1 MFKLIWLQMKM
12 EWTKFIAIIL
22 TTIIALSF
30 TIPFVL
36 FGGTVIHQLIRGIET
51 NEDLLAVTSATSG
64 SIIGLSAIFIS
75 TLMVQSIKRR
85 QSFIHNLR
93 LNGMTY
99 NSLSKMFLIE
109 ITLIMIFAFLI
120 SLPVSF
126 GVTKFL
132 VFRFEN
138 IRLIDKNF
146 KIEHNPLFYFIALFS
161 VYLIISAVTFIV
173 AIGYRKIQKT
183 QTKIKNHKWKILIG
197 ILIFIAM
204 WGGYFGIIIP
214 TRDNIASVQLP
225 LFAIIVSFAFIGKY
239 LWKFLIKILLKITPR
254 TSLTFLSFKSLLS
267 GRSTILQP
275 VFTIFTGVIISSGP
289 IEIPKTLE
297 KSTIQAIRSAYSNIS
312 SSISINEVYTKY
324 DSIHSEFESTDKN
337 VFISS
342 FISNSV
348 DILKKYDSEGE
359 MVLREWTAQA
369 VGGNFFLPEVGL
381 YEGEISNFIGST
393 RKLNSIIVSKSL
405 KAKIGQ
411 QIQVSFNNKKNLYSF
426 EVVAL
431 FETTPIKNE
440 FFSEIYFNY
449 SDISQIHDI
458 KKGDFDIATIMSDT
472 DHLKTFY
479 NTYSPFS
486 MEGFITIF
494 NKMNTEINVLFGS
507 IFTLLSSIIIA
518 NTFVMYVLSNKKG
531 NKVLKI
537 LGHTKAQ
544 ITKIHWIQIVTITGI
559 TAFVSWIYI
568 YILNMVNSFLSINHN
583 IIYYYGYW
591 WLPIA
596 TTLITFVIV
605 SLSIM
610 IALKKQDKE

>member
-85 QSFIHNLR
+85 QSFIRNLR

-173 AIGYRKIQKT
+173 TIGYRKIQKN